1 VSDRVVSILRTAV
14 PTAWGA
20 LLGLL
25 LPHIPWLPAAVSE
38 WLQSVAVVEVI
49 VGLCIVA
56 WYAVWRWAEPRIPAW
71 LVTLVLGSAKTPTY
85 GAAIPAAR
93 ATGGPVVQ
101 NMYIV
106 GEGSPELFIPRHR
119 IDPDLDAAYRAM
131 AAERIEET
139 EAEADDSAAGNDHSG
154 FPYA

>member
-1 VSDRVVSILRTAV
+1 MSDRVVSILRTAV

-49 VGLCIVA
+49 VGLCIVG

-71 LVTLVLGSAKTPTY
+71 LVTLVLGSSRTPVYVGAKSGSVAINDEY
-85 GAAIPAAR
+85 RFWAALPADV
-93 ATGGPVVQ
+93 T
-101 NMYIV
+101 
-106 GEGSPELFIPRHR
+106 EDWSSPE
-119 IDPDLDAAYRAM
+119 
-131 AAERIEET
+131 
-139 EAEADDSAAGNDHSG
+139 DSANDKPGRHE
-154 FPYA
+154 A